1 MANASAKKT
10 AAQNEVAIKNL
21 QIGMLIANI
30 SYFLLRLILPY
41 RTFPPTWR
49 QLTLYIMTAIP
60 EFVLFRHLIS
70 TGSPKR
76 EPNTGA
82 LIAPGEDLSQGGI
95 TEWCFDVI
103 YITWLCQVGSA
114 LIGEFVWWLYLSIP
128 LYAGFKAWSTFLSPL
143 IASRSPPGSIV
154 QSSNEGAVEGATNSA
169 DGLSKRQIKLQKR
182 AEKHAQS
189 QTKMKGRR

>member
-70 TGSPKR
+70 TGLDRPWGGFIS
-76 EPNTGA
+76 
-82 LIAPGEDLSQGGI
+82 GGI